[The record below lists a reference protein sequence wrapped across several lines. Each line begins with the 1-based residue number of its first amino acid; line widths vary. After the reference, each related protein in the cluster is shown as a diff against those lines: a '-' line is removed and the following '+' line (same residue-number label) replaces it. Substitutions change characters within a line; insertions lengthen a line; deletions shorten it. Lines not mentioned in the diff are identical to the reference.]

1 MKLILFALA
10 VTLLYQFCRGIMARV
25 GRPDIEPPGQRKPV
39 FRIVQKKPGW
49 EKDIT
54 HRSRI
59 LDEDSRPDR

>member
-10 VTLLYQFCRGIMARV
+10 VTLLYQLVRGIMVRV
-25 GRPDIEPPGQRKPV
+25 GRPQIEPPGQRKTV
-39 FRIVQKKPGW
+39 FSIVQKKPGW

-59 LDEDSRPDR
+59 LDEDSHADR